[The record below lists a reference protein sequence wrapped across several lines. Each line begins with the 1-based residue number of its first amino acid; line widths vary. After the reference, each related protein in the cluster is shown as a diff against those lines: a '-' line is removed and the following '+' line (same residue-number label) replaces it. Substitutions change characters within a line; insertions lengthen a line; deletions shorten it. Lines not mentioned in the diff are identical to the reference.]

1 MYRSRTLVRVPLSVT
16 VKRLGYRLAYRAL
29 QVAWWLTRPRARGVK
44 CVLTDREQILL
55 VRHTY
60 GSRAWDLPG
69 GLLKRGE
76 TPLSAAR
83 REMEEELGMGWAEWR
98 PLGEL
103 RGRVNRRHDT
113 IYIYRAEVADPPL
126 RLDPG
131 ELQTAAWFSHDALPG
146 ELGPYVLPIV
156 SVAPPDT
163 SAPAAS

>member
-1 MYRSRTLVRVPLSVT
+1 VPLSVT
-16 VKRLGYRLAYRAL
+16 LQRLGYRVAYRLL

-44 CVLTDREQILL
+44 CVLTDREQVLL

-69 GLLKRGE
+69 GRLKRGE
-76 TPLSAAR
+76 APLSGAR
-83 REMEEELGMGWAEWR
+83 REMQEELGMGGAEWQ

-103 RGRVNRRHDT
+103 RGRVNLRHDT

-126 RLDPG
+126 TLDPG
-131 ELQTAAWFSHDALPG
+131 ELETAAWFSHDALPG

-156 SVAPPDT
+156 SVAPPDM